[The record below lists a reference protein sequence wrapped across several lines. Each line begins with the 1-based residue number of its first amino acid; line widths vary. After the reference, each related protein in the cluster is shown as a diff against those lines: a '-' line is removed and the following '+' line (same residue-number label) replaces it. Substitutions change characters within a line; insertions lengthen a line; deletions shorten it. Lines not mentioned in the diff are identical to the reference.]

1 MLKKNKIYLLSILG
15 SLLFILFFTLFNRV
29 EIYDCSLIHSAT
41 EKESI
46 DLPFSKRSSGH
57 HDYTYQC
64 SIESTFAQTVKL
76 GIAVDDSLD
85 TLIFNGENIDL
96 EPMQALYG
104 QETLDDWKRGYPFVL
119 SVDKGINT
127 ITVIGNDKGGKFGL
141 RIAQSLDYIE
151 YILLFIFGVIPLL
164 FGLYFLIFD
173 LIFEYDYKK
182 IHYKFSWGHLPY
194 FIIVLGIILRIY
206 LLVSVPNTM
215 YQHDFSGHVDAI
227 KHYSQFPFEIPQA
240 DKSLQFPQ
248 QPLYYMSS
256 AIVYSIGIALGF
268 NEYDAIYAVRS
279 MSVVYAALWLLLSL
293 ALVRLYV
300 INNFSINLFMAFM
313 AFTPSFVFLGAVV
326 NNDAL
331 NAVLGIWALYEIS
344 AYVLN
349 RYSKHFWRASL
360 AVLLAALTKI
370 SSLLFAIYF
379 VVMLLVM
386 YYQYKEDKVTLKR
399 QILLFGLGVLFIFG
413 FALLKSH
420 VPANQEFLFV
430 NSALYAKQTLPT
442 FDLNY
447 FMSFYWFD
455 LIKEAQS
462 YVFGNNTIRY
472 SLPTYFYGTMLSGE
486 FEIVRYFK
494 AGEYF
499 KISSQLLYLFGII
512 YIIGL
517 FSYLYFF
524 KGLTQIQKFL
534 LLPVLINLVLI
545 IKFLSDYWVVCNSDF
560 RYFTPVL
567 AAIGLIFVLGLN
579 ALKNRYAWLMK
590 PISIIAI
597 LLAIN
602 EMYWLVQLIE
612 KN

>member
-1 MLKKNKIYLLSILG
+1 M
-15 SLLFILFFTLFNRV
+15 
-29 EIYDCSLIHSAT
+29 IHSNT
-41 EKESI
+41 ENKSI
-46 DLPFSKRSSGH
+46 TLPFSQQSSGN
-57 HDYTYQC
+57 HDYIYQC
-64 SIESTFAQTVKL
+64 SVKSPFSQTVKI
-76 GIAVDDSLD
+76 GIAVDDRLDSLMLNEESISLD
-85 TLIFNGENIDL
+85 YMQTLY
-96 EPMQALYG
+96 A
-104 QETLDDWKRGYPFVL
+104 QEALDDWKRGYPFDL
-119 SVDKGINT
+119 SLNKGLNT
-127 ITVIGNDKGGKFGL
+127 IQVTGNDKGGKFGF
-141 RIAQSLDYIE
+141 RMAQSLDYIE
-151 YILLFIFGVIPLL
+151 YILLFIFGIIPLL

-173 LIFEYDYKK
+173 LIFESDYKQ
-182 IHYKFSWGHLPY
+182 IPYKFSWSHLPY

-215 YQHDFSGHVDAI
+215 YQHDFSGHVNAI
-227 KHYSQFPFEIPQA
+227 KHYAEFPFEIPQA

-256 AIVYSIGIALGF
+256 AIVYSISTALGF
-268 NEYDAIYAVRS
+268 SEYDAIYAVRS
-279 MSVVYAALWLLLSL
+279 MSVFYAALWLVLSL
-293 ALVRLYV
+293 ALARLYL
-300 INNFSINLFMAFM
+300 INNFSINIFMAFM
-313 AFTPSFVFLGAVV
+313 AFTPSFIFLGAVV

-349 RYSKHFWRASL
+349 RYPKHFWRASL

-386 YYQYKEDKVTLKR
+386 YYQYKDNKVILKR

-430 NSALYAKQTLPT
+430 NSALYARQILPT

-455 LIKEAQS
+455 LIKEGQS
-462 YVFGNNTIRY
+462 YVFGSNTIRY

-499 KISSQLLYLFGII
+499 KIASQLLYVLGII
-512 YIIGL
+512 YVIGFL
-517 FSYLYFF
+517 SYFYFF
-524 KGLTQIQKFL
+524 KRLTRIQKFL
-534 LLPVLINLVLI
+534 LLPVLINAILI

-597 LLAIN
+597 LLVVI
-602 EMYWLVQLIE
+602 EIYWMVKLIE
-612 KN
+612 KT